1 MASVTQLRA
10 GYVDVTPDPVLV
22 RCTAPDALSNLVGV
36 LGLAADA
43 QLRCSAATRCPWVST
58 VKLVED
64 VLVAGDYYDVG
75 QPIAAF
81 AWPLLILTGGLAV
94 LARGDDPP
102 RPPREALARGDDE
115 PHSLPRPRLEGATGV
130 RLELTPRGRAV
141 LAGPSYADLGA
152 LWDRWLRSVSTD
164 ELSRVEAIKGQR
176 RPSTLTPAVRRR
188 AAVAAALGML
198 EPGAW
203 TDIDEL
209 FGLLRTQRPP
219 LMAARSLLALWR
231 LYIADSYYGSLGHAG
246 PRVWDILEGRYA
258 LCVLFEYAAT
268 AGLID
273 VAYADPRGARDDY
286 RALWGADQYAYLS
299 RYDGLLAVRVNELGA
314 AILHDPGALPGIGL
328 PVPRGSRRSR
338 PWPLSDPPAL
348 GHGEPAISG
357 SSRMPGYSR
366 CTWPSRHLSLNSAS
380 RAPSWRRASTSVPR
394 CPASTRA
401 PSASVRRA
409 SV

>member
-10 GYVDVTPDPVLV
+10 GYVDVGPDPVLV

-36 LGLAADA
+36 LELAADG
-43 QLRCSAATRCPWVST
+43 QLRCSAASRCPWVST

-64 VLVAGDYYDVG
+64 VLVAGDYYDAG

-94 LARGDDPP
+94 LARGDD
-102 RPPREALARGDDE
+102 E
-115 PHSLPRPRLEGATGV
+115 PHSLPRPRLEGMAGGYEPESPPVSRREGATGV

-141 LAGPSYADLGA
+141 LAGPSYADLAA

-176 RPSTLTPAVRRR
+176 KPSTLTPAVRRR
-188 AAVAAALGML
+188 AAVAAALGTL

-219 LMAARSLLALWR
+219 LMAARSLLTLWR

-246 PRVWDILEGRYA
+246 PRAWDILEGRYA

-314 AILHDPGALPGIGL
+314 AILHDRDALPGIVL

-338 PWPLSDPPAL
+338 PWPLSDPL
-348 GHGEPAISG
+348 
-357 SSRMPGYSR
+357 R
-366 CTWPSRHLSLNSAS
+366 
-380 RAPSWRRASTSVPR
+380 
-394 CPASTRA
+394 
-401 PSASVRRA
+401 
-409 SV
+409 